1 MDNPVLALILDQDNN
16 LYAGGLFTQ
25 AGGIPANNIAR
36 WNGSSW
42 SVLGGSDH
50 GTNGYVKT
58 LAFGLDGGLDF
69 SVAALVAQPN
79 GMAAGGAF
87 QRAGAFPSTG
97 IAFWVIP

>member
-58 LAFGLDGGLDF
+58 LAFGLDGSLYAGDYF
-69 SVAALVAQPN
+69 SR
-79 GMAAGGAF
+79 AGGSLAYKHHP
-87 QRAGAFPSTG
+87 QG
-97 IAFWVIP
+97 

>member
-42 SVLGGSDH
+42 SVLGGSDN
-50 GTNGYVKT
+50 GTDGYVKT
-58 LAFGLDGGLDF
+58 LAFGLDGKL
-69 SVAALVAQPN
+69 
-79 GMAAGGAF
+79 
-87 QRAGAFPSTG
+87 
-97 IAFWVIP
+97 